1 MRPRPA
7 PIGFA
12 PGIAAHILSGTE
24 VLLLTEGDPS
34 VLRGAAYVGIAP
46 LLDGTRTE
54 DEVVRALAGIVDG
67 ALANYALGR
76 LKALGHVMAVPDP
89 AQAAPMPLILAEGIG
104 TETVAAFERQLREL
118 LALSSPAPAGT
129 PPLTILLLDDYLRPN
144 LAEQAAA
151 AADAGM
157 AFLPLA
163 PVGRTAWLG
172 PYVGPDA
179 PADVPLL
186 VARIRLNRA
195 HAASLADAGRFPLQP
210 ASRRGVPPS
219 LLVTVAASVAARCA
233 VGEVPESVAG
243 ALTRLDGLTG
253 AASRHLLPPPRVPVR
268 TTFPEVVLK
277 STPRRFFSDGGHRV
291 CPPDET
297 LLTLMRHVD
306 PVLGI
311 IPSVVQLEAREG
323 VEEGVYVFG
332 SPFRLAPSRDAPV
345 HLGRQAL
352 GASGK
357 GQGRTQSL
365 VSCLAEAVERHSI
378 MQADGLPTRRA
389 SRDELGPAAVP
400 PEAIH
405 LFSDA
410 QIARGTPTDSEPPH
424 LGRVPGPVT
433 ADAPLHWTDAWSLTH
448 GRVRHVPAA
457 LCVHGYQPPTAGAD
471 GALRA
476 HSTGCASGNTIEEAV
491 LQGFLEVAERDAI
504 ALWWYNRCPR
514 PGVDLASFRDPFFD
528 ESIAR
533 FDARAMDLAVIDIT
547 NDLGIPAM
555 VATVSDR
562 RTGGQIRLGI
572 GCHLEPRIAVSR
584 AICELHQMIPYFQA
598 VSALAGYAVLKRW
611 MAEATVASE
620 PHVVPLDGP
629 RVTRADLVDQSRG
642 DILEEVDLCVA
653 KAAALGLETLVLD
666 MTRPD
671 IGFPVARVIVPG
683 LRNLTPSFAPG
694 RLYDVPVRLGWLD
707 RPRREEEMNP
717 IPFFI

>member
-1 MRPRPA
+1 MRHRPA
-7 PIGFA
+7 QIGFA
-12 PGIAAHILSGTE
+12 PGTAAHIVSGTE

-34 VLRGAAYVGIAP
+34 VLRGAAYVQIAP

-67 ALANYALGR
+67 KLANYALGR
-76 LKALGHVMAVPDP
+76 LKVLGHVMAVPNP

-104 TETVAAFERQLREL
+104 KETVAAFEAQLREL
-118 LALSSPAPAGT
+118 LALCLPATAGT

-144 LAEQAAA
+144 LADHAAA
-151 AADAGM
+151 VADAGM

-172 PYVGPDA
+172 PYIRPDA

-210 ASRRGVPPS
+210 AWRRGVPTG
-219 LLVTVAASVAARCA
+219 LLVTVAASVAAQCA

-253 AASRHLLPPPRVPVR
+253 AASRHPLPPPRVPVR
-268 TTFPEVVLK
+268 TTFPRMILR
-277 STPRRFFSDGGHRV
+277 STPKRFFSDGGHRV

-311 IPSVVQLEAREG
+311 VPSVLQLEAEQ
-323 VEEGVYVFG
+323 GVYVFG
-332 SPFRLAPSRDAPV
+332 SPFRLAPSGDALP

-352 GASGK
+352 GAGGK

-365 VSCLAEAVERHSI
+365 VSCLAEAVERHSS
-378 MQADGLPTRRA
+378 MQAEGLPTRRA
-389 SRDELGPAAVP
+389 SRDELGRAAIP

-410 QIARGTPTDSEPPH
+410 QIARGNPTDSEPPH

-433 ADAPLHWTDAWSLTH
+433 ADAPIHWTDAWSLTH
-448 GRVRHVPAA
+448 YSVRHVPLA
-457 LCVHGYQPPTAGAD
+457 LCVHGYRPPLAGAD
-471 GALRA
+471 SALNA
-476 HSTGCASGNTIEEAV
+476 HSTGCAAGNTIEEAV

-514 PGVDLASFRDPFFD
+514 PGVDLESFRDPFFD

-547 NDLGIPAM
+547 NDVGIPAM

-562 RTGGQIRLGI
+562 KTGGQIRLGI

-598 VSALAGYAVLKRW
+598 VSGLAGYSVLKRW
-611 MAEATVASE
+611 MAEATLASE
-620 PHVVPLDGP
+620 PHLVPLDGP
-629 RVTRADLVDQSRG
+629 RITRADLVDHSRG

-666 MTRPD
+666 MTRSD

-683 LRNLTPSFAPG
+683 LRNLTPSFASG
-694 RLYDVPVRLGWLD
+694 RLYEVPVRLGWLD